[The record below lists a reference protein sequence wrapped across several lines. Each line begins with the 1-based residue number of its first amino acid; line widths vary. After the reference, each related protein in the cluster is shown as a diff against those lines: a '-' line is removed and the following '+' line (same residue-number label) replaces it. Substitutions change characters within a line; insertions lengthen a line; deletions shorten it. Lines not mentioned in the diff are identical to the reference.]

1 MDLKER
7 INGFVIEQQQL
18 LLKTDMYFLPIDKLS
33 EYRAYPTFF
42 KDRLKSIKDGIEHIV
57 TYEY

>member
-1 MDLKER
+1 
-7 INGFVIEQQQL
+7 
-18 LLKTDMYFLPIDKLS
+18 MYFLPIDKLS